1 MAENMIKDFV
11 KKQTTSLNIGTP
23 KQKPVVVPEVSP
35 VNRVEDPK
43 EKAAGLQ
50 KQIESS
56 PVVKNTLVEE
66 KPLQTVKAKVGR
78 PKGDVEK
85 VKLSVYV
92 PAEVKAKLIKLQHMT
107 YKQSINDVMIEGIY
121 MLLTKYEL

>member
-11 KKQTTSLNIGTP
+11 KKQTTTLNIGTP
-23 KQKPVVVPEVSP
+23 RQRPAANVTPTVTRPTEIQAESPVKVEVPETAPSQTM
-35 VNRVEDPK
+35 NDE
-43 EKAAGLQ
+43 
-50 KQIESS
+50 
-56 PVVKNTLVEE
+56 VKPT
-66 KPLQTVKAKVGR
+66 KTVKGKVGR

>member
-35 VNRVEDPK
+35 AKRAEEPK
-43 EKAAGLQ
+43 EETAIIQ
-50 KQIESS
+50 KQVETA
-56 PVVKNTLVEE
+56 PAVMNTTVEE
-66 KPLQTVKAKVGR
+66 KPVQQVKSKVGR